1 MSLSC
6 FFILFNVYKSAFEMR
21 KGVKELMDEDEKEAT
36 PDQQLRKSMSDELCG
51 NQYCV
56 SHRPTSSFNL

>member
-21 KGVKELMDEDEKEAT
+21 KGVILVLKQLNTNEKIEFINYYNEK
-36 PDQQLRKSMSDELCG
+36 LKNIFMS
-51 NQYCV
+51 
-56 SHRPTSSFNL
+56 